1 MFDDITPIT
10 VANFLNYV
18 NSGRFNGTVIHR
30 SVPGFVIQGG
40 WLSYNARN
48 NQLDQIALDAAIQN
62 EFSVSNTRGTVA
74 MAKVGGDPN
83 SATSQWFVNLA
94 DNSAN
99 LDGQNGGF
107 TAFGRVIGDGMT
119 VVDNIAAQPTFT
131 VAGIT
136 DFPLLNYSSTDT

>member
-1 MFDDITPIT
+1 
-10 VANFLNYV
+10 
-18 NSGRFNGTVIHR
+18 
-30 SVPGFVIQGG
+30 
-40 WLSYNARN
+40 
-48 NQLDQIALDAAIQN
+48 
-62 EFSVSNTRGTVA
+62 

-94 DNSAN
+94 DNSAI

-131 VAGIT
+131 
-136 DFPLLNYSSTDT
+136 LLALLISLYSTTPALTRS